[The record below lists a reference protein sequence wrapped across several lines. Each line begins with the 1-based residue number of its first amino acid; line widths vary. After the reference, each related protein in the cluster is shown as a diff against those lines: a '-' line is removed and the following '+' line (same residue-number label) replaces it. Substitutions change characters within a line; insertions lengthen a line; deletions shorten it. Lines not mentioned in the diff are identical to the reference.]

1 MPVFKYR
8 RIEDMPEPWMIG
20 DDRKIGARLRTV
32 LNWATLPGP
41 IGFPRG
47 VHKYRTIEEM
57 QADRER
63 WEDERIARIRA
74 ERLQK

>member
-8 RIEDMPEPWMIG
+8 RIEDMPESWRV
-20 DDRKIGARLRTV
+20 DDTAMIGARLRTALGWSRV
-32 LNWATLPGP
+32 AGP
-41 IGFPRG
+41 LHFPRG
-47 VHKYRTIEEM
+47 VHKYRSIEEM

-63 WEDERIARIRA
+63 WENERIARLRA